1 VITVEVRPDGGD
13 PYKLTATSRDVAF
26 WEKTHRGKKMADLNE
41 PAVLDLYAIAHIA
54 ARRQGMFSGTA
65 EEFIE
70 TNDITQ
76 EDDGEPDP
84 TRTAP

>member
-1 VITVEVRPDGGD
+1 MITVEVRPDGGD
-13 PYKLTATSRDVAF
+13 RYTITATSRDVAF

-54 ARRQGMFSGTA
+54 ARRHGMFSGTV
-65 EEFIE
+65 EEFID

-76 EDDGEPDP
+76 EADEEPDP
-84 TRTAP
+84 TRSAP